1 MKRMHD
7 MHTSF
12 MDELCCK
19 KMCKFV
25 FSRTGNWYQ
34 GGWMRCSNQKLL
46 TKWVRWPFFEDIM
59 RDMWLARLLIVSLC
73 PLHCSEC
80 AARLSWKLGLGRHGY
95 ISQQN
100 LLHVCNTLG
109 PHTHTRAHTHTRTH
123 TSIWHW
129 KLRDLWYFL
138 NLNQRYWSRSLVA
151 VKKRQ
156 TEHHRLYCWRM
167 VHRDHLDQPV
177 DSDLRRGL
185 AILQVSVGSARL
197 YIEIPSKY

>member
-1 MKRMHD
+1 MFQSKTFNEMSALAIFWRYHAR
-7 MHTSF
+7 HVTGSAPHS
-12 MDELCCK
+12 EL
-19 KMCKFV
+19 V
-25 FSRTGNWYQ
+25 PAALLGV
-34 GGWMRCSNQKLL
+34 RCSSQLEIGVGP
-46 TKWVRWPFFEDIM
+46 TWIYQSTESFTRVQHPWP
-59 RDMWLARLLIVSLC
+59 
-73 PLHCSEC
+73 
-80 AARLSWKLGLGRHGY
+80 
-95 ISQQN
+95 
-100 LLHVCNTLG
+100 T
-109 PHTHTRAHTHTRTH
+109 HTHTRAHTHTRTH